1 MGTPSSKLKWM
12 YEIYG
17 QILVCWDPPASHLF
31 WFVFA
36 CFVFV
41 DVAIQGEALTTIHM
55 HPQGLVYGRLL
66 DIPNATFM
74 MYMFLLQ
81 GCERITL
88 PSLWT

>member
-1 MGTPSSKLKWM
+1 MGRSSFVGIHPLL
-12 YEIYG
+12 ICSG
-17 QILVCWDPPASHLF
+17 LF
-31 WFVFA
+31 LHV
-36 CFVFV
+36 FVFV

-74 MYMFLLQ
+74 MYMLLLQ

-88 PSLWT
+88 PSLVCILLT

>member
-1 MGTPSSKLKWM
+1 M

-31 WFVFA
+31 WFVLHV
-36 CFVFV
+36 FVFV

-88 PSLWT
+88 PSLVCILLT